1 MTNKTSFLA
10 TSLSGLLALVLGA
23 CTSEVADGGL
33 PDGGAAPIAFR
44 MPEVTKAVVE
54 NFTSEDAFS
63 VWGGYDDNAT
73 NVFNGEAVT
82 YDGSTWSYVGT
93 RYWIADKTYD
103 FYAVYPKDAGSC
115 DERGTLTVF
124 DFDSSEGVDLMT
136 AEETGIRYTEGQT
149 PKAVAFTFRHELAR
163 VNIIVQVDPGV
174 EVTDLTATLSGYQE
188 KGTLTRTAIGA
199 TWTLDTSSTSEQTVK
214 GISISG
220 STSHDLFGDLLLI
233 PQSIEDATLV
243 LNLKRNGDTENYT
256 ASLDESLTA
265 WNAGQHYRYLLHISV
280 DAITFSNF
288 TVDDWGET
296 HTGGDI
302 NIGSGTGN
310 NVNNN
315 GN

>member
-1 MTNKTSFLA
+1 MTNKTRSFPVACLA
-10 TSLSGLLALVLGA
+10 ALLSLGA
-23 CTSEVADGGL
+23 CTSEVTDGGL
-33 PDGGAAPIAFR
+33 PEGGTAPIAFR
-44 MPEVTKAVVE
+44 TPEVTKAVKDA
-54 NFTSEDAFS
+54 FTSGDAFS
-63 VWGGYDDNAT
+63 VWGGYGGSVN
-73 NVFNGEAVT
+73 NVFDGEAVT

-115 DERGTLTVF
+115 DAQGTLTVS

-136 AEETGIRYTEGQT
+136 AEETDISYTEGQT
-149 PKAVAFTFRHELAR
+149 PEAVAFTFRHELAR

-188 KGTLTRTAIGA
+188 KGTLTRKATGA
-199 TWTLDTSSTSEQTVK
+199 TWTLGTSASEQTVE

-220 STSHDLFGDLLLI
+220 GTSQDLFGDLLLI
-233 PQSIEDATLV
+233 PQSIGDATLE
-243 LNLKRNGDTENYT
+243 LSLKRNSDTENYT

-302 NIGSGTGN
+302 NIGPGTGN
-310 NVNNN
+310 NNQ
-315 GN
+315 